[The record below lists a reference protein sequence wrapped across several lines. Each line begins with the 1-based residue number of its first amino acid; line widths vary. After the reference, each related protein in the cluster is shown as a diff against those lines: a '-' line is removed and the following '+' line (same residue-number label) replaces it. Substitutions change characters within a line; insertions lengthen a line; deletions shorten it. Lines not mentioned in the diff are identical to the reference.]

1 MINLKEILNKNF
13 YLKLNKD
20 SKGKKM
26 KENEEQKKII

>member
-13 YLKLNKD
+13 YLKSNKD

>member
-13 YLKLNKD
+13 YLKQNKD